1 MHEIYLGLG
10 SNLGDRILYMM
21 KAVEFIRESGKFADI
36 RVSSLYET
44 DPVGYTDQPPFLN
57 AVFYGK
63 TDLSPRE
70 LLETCQ
76 AVEAELER
84 VRVIHWGPRTIDAD
98 ILLYDMI
105 AVQEPDLEIP
115 HSHMFERG
123 FVLIPLIEICSPETS
138 AFYNL
143 PDCLAALE
151 DQGIRKLG
159 SYEAVIEQAS
169 KFYAGGTL

>member
-10 SNLGDRILYMM
+10 SNMGDRILYMM
-21 KAVEFIRESGKFADI
+21 KAVEFLRKSGKFTDI

-63 TDLSPRE
+63 TDLAPLK
-70 LLETCQ
+70 LLEICQ
-76 AVEAELER
+76 EVEAELDR

-105 AVQEPDLEIP
+105 VVQEPDLEIP

-123 FVLIPLIEICSPETS
+123 FVLMPLIEICSPETS

-143 PDCLAALE
+143 PDYLAAVE
-151 DQGIRKLG
+151 EQGIRKLG
-159 SYEAVIEQAS
+159 SYEAVVEQAS
-169 KFYAGGTL
+169 KFSAGGTL